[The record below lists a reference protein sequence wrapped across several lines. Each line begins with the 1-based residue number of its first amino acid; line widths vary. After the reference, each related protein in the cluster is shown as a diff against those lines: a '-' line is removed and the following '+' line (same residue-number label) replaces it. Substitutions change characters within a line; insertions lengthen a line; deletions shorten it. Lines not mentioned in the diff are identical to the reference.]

1 MRTFSGAEQRF
12 ASAAQLQ
19 HGARLPCVFRTVGSL
34 LLFISWFSI
43 VIDHRRAAFVTGVSF
58 GVVLG
63 LLNVSPFTPLGL
75 LLYGVAFGAVGA
87 TLIYRLRQSGV
98 WLPSAGEAARIGAI
112 SGLAAGVTTR
122 LLGVVLIIVG
132 IFPRVPDARL
142 FAFQQ
147 QWGIDYFTAITLLL
161 IFGAA
166 LLASAGSAVAR
177 QYLPPPDEAS
187 ALRDKPA

>member
-1 MRTFSGAEQRF
+1 
-12 ASAAQLQ
+12 
-19 HGARLPCVFRTVGSL
+19 
-34 LLFISWFSI
+34 

-63 LLNVSPFTPLGL
+63 LLNVSPFTLLGL